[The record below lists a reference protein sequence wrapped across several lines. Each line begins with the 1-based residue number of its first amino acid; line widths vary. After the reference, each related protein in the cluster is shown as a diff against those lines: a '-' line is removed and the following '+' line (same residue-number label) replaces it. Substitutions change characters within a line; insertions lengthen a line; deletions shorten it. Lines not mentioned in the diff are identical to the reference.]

1 MTFLPTKE
9 TTITLSLYLNSKLEQ
24 YFPNDPYSDI
34 TIIFCSKNYKLQK
47 AYLRLE
53 SDYFAE
59 SFESETASSK
69 LLLIGKKF
77 EVGLFEKILRC
88 FYGGK
93 AIIYLNEIYTAF
105 EICQYLKSSTLI
117 AQMVEQLVKNF
128 ENLNFFMV
136 YSIGYLYFNDELLEK
151 CFNFLKETNFK
162 ALMEEWVYASK
173 PNHKYPNSIYAL
185 SEDSFKN
192 LIKMHNQLKV
202 NSSRLS
208 GFLTYLE
215 IYNIIKAYVN
225 NNCSNT
231 KNEQTVTLKE
241 LVLELIDRNQLN
253 SKEYK
258 LIYHQELFL
267 LDEEKNP
274 INNINNEQKY
284 SKMGDSS
291 KLEMITSENF
301 LFRKEMEELRNDN
314 TILLEELK
322 ILKENFKK
330 SQHNLSQYEEKYN
343 ELVNKFNEIKNDI
356 NKNQIKNE
364 MRFYDLELIVHE
376 ISGFFNKNKEINNNF
391 QRTFSDKTTACSN
404 KFKKTTNFE
413 RFTQP
418 INRKSTENNKASRT
432 EHLSFHTKEPLMAQ
446 MLKGNKINENDATT
460 HSLSAEIAKKTMNF
474 EENTKPTY
482 SILKQK
488 TLENK
493 NFNKNIDDLM
503 NNICVEGKEKE
514 EFTQESFYIVEKNQM
529 NNTMMSNYS
538 QIIDANILADNY
550 NYQTNYKNTVLFD
563 IKSEL
568 LLEDSDFETLKKWF
582 DIKLYQKLKLHLLY
596 KGSKDGFSSKNLKGR
611 MEGNIP
617 KIAFFNTI
625 EVENQ
630 VFGGF
635 FGAHSNQGF
644 VFEVKKRVRIDYSIK
659 EEENEECLMGFGE
672 FVKIWNEGDKHQ
684 RNVMKGKLIE
694 GDGDEEVNFRVG
706 EIEIYKILI
715 DSEMDL

>member
-1 MTFLPTKE
+1 MSFLPSKE
-9 TTITLSLYLNSKLEQ
+9 TTVTLSLYLNSKLEQ

-136 YSIGYLYFNDELLEK
+136 YSIGYSYFNDELLEK

-173 PNHKYPNSIYAL
+173 PNHKYPNSICAL

-215 IYNIIKAYVN
+215 IYNIIKAYVS
-225 NNCSNT
+225 NNC
-231 KNEQTVTLKE
+231 TVNLKE

-267 LDEEKNP
+267 LDDEKGQ
-274 INNINNEQKY
+274 INNINNDYKNEQKY
-284 SKMGDSS
+284 LKMGDSS

-330 SQHNLSQYEEKYN
+330 SQHNISQYEEKYN

-376 ISGFFNKNKEINNNF
+376 ISGVINKNKEINNNF
-391 QRTFSDKTTACSN
+391 QRTSSDKTTACSN
-404 KFKKTTNFE
+404 KFKKNTNFE
-413 RFTQP
+413 RFTHP
-418 INRKSTENNKASRT
+418 INRKSIEVTKASRT
-432 EHLSFHTKEPLMAQ
+432 ENLFFHTNEPLMVQ
-446 MLKGNKINENDATT
+446 TLKGKINENDDAK
-460 HSLSAEIAKKTMNF
+460 HYLSAESFLRGKKTMNL

-488 TLENK
+488 TVENR
-493 NFNKNIDDLM
+493 NSNKNIDDLM
-503 NNICVEGKEKE
+503 QNICVEGKEKE

-529 NNTMMSNYS
+529 NNTIMSNYS
-538 QIIDANILADNY
+538 QIIDANILTDSY

-563 IKSEL
+563 VKSEI

-582 DIKLYQKLKLHLLY
+582 DIKLFQKLKLQLLY
-596 KGSKDGFSSKNLKGR
+596 KGSKDGFSSKNLK
-611 MEGNIP
+611 EKNQGNIP
-617 KIAFFNTI
+617 KIAFFRTI

-644 VFEVKKRVRIDYSIK
+644 VFEVKKRIRIDYSIK
-659 EEENEECLMGFGE
+659 YEENEESLMGFGE
-672 FVKIWNEGDKHQ
+672 FVKILNDGDKHK
-684 RNVMKGKLIE
+684 RNVMKRKLIE
-694 GDGDEEVNFRVG
+694 GDGEEEVNFRVG
-706 EIEIYKILI
+706 EIEIYKTLI